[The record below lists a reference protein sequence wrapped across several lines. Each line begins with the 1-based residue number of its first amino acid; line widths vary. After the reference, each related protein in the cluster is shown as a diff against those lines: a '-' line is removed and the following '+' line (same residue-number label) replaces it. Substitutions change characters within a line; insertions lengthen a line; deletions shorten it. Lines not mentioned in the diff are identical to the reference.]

1 MSSFIPNNRFPPIQ
15 PATSNNVSSEERTT
29 AIDFV
34 NRHNFIFQEFDH
46 EKMTAT
52 FLPEAVVYHSH
63 GTIRG
68 HEEMKRF
75 FEEFYEFFIYGIIR
89 SATNHVV
96 DRDEDG
102 GVMVRYQETLIRYGW
117 KGDGDP
123 NNVAGHDVIRNDGL
137 PAVWWVGSMV
147 DRLRMTE
154 DGWKVFERY
163 LGAPFRNQALDPSK

>member
-1 MSSFIPNNRFPPIQ
+1 
-15 PATSNNVSSEERTT
+15 
-29 AIDFV
+29 
-34 NRHNFIFQEFDH
+34 
-46 EKMTAT
+46 
-52 FLPEAVVYHSH
+52 
-63 GTIRG
+63 
-68 HEEMKRF
+68 
-75 FEEFYEFFIYGIIR
+75 
-89 SATNHVV
+89 
-96 DRDEDG
+96 
-102 GVMVRYQETLIRYGW
+102 MVRYQETLIRYGW